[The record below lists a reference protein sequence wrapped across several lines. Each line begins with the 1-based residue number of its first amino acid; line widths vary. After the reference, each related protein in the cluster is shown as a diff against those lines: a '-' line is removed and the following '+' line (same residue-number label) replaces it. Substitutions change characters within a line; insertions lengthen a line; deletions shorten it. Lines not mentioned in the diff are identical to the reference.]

1 MARNIASSGA
11 CLAWVRAISQA
22 YNELDRS
29 QYEALQLVDLKLK
42 VSFWRARVLDEVFN
56 RQPHWHAGLSADELE
71 TEQDVTLQILLCLDL
86 KFTPAQLERAA
97 QLLPLPLSA
106 QLRAAQGIPT
116 AGFPEHDDIAGPGV
130 ELNIVANRG
139 SGTPYEKWREDE
151 RLSRYRYEKD
161 GVRYRGIL
169 FRPGD
174 ILLANV
180 NLDGNGVYTSLSE
193 PRSCSSHSAYF
204 AMLEHAGRKLPVV
217 IETYEKGVRPVP
229 LSVFLG
235 SKFCSYVEVF
245 RHREYGAGH
254 AAAVNQAA
262 AEFIENV
269 RGYNFDCEDQDRNY
283 MSCTSVGRFLH
294 QAAGLCPSPRVSR
307 LDHPRV
313 RRNLGKI
320 GFRYFAYF
328 GPVDFLLSDCLH
340 CVGTVD
346 NNQVNK
352 LVARELID
360 RQFQRHFANSDID
373 IRRFPFP
380 YRLNLWGLRQMRR
393 KTLIGRLIGWL
404 EGFNAETLPKGPDD
418 LLALI
423 VLAEK
428 QVGKCIRQV
437 HAAIADV
444 LAGYEQLDMN
454 RFSADAR
461 VEHAL
466 QQHFNLPWL
475 PQLSSESARLEKP
488 LVDSP
493 KRL

>member
-1 MARNIASSGA
+1 MAQNIASSRA

-22 YNELDRS
+22 YVELDRS
-29 QYEALQLVDLKLK
+29 QHDAEQLVDLKLK
-42 VSFWRARVLDEVFN
+42 VSFWRARMLDEVFD
-56 RQPHWHAGLSADELE
+56 RQPHWQAKLSPDELE
-71 TEQDVTLQILLCLDL
+71 NEQEVVLQIMLFLDL
-86 KFTPAQLERAA
+86 QLTPRQLERATQ
-97 QLLPLPLSA
+97 QLPPPLNA
-106 QLRAAQGIPT
+106 RLRAAQGITT

-139 SGTPYEKWREDE
+139 SGTPFEKWREDE
-151 RLSRYRYEKD
+151 RLSRYHYEKD

-193 PRSCSSHSAYF
+193 PRSCSSHAAYF

-235 SKFCSYVEVF
+235 GKFCSYVEVF
-245 RHREYGAGH
+245 RHREFQAGH
-254 AAAVNQAA
+254 AAAINQAA
-262 AEFIENV
+262 AEFISKV

-307 LDHPRV
+307 LEHPRI

-320 GFRYFAYF
+320 GFRHFAYF
-328 GPVDFLLSDCLH
+328 GPVDFLLSDCLY

-346 NNQVNK
+346 NNQVK
-352 LVARELID
+352 KMVARELID
-360 RQFQRHFANSDID
+360 RRFQRHFANSDID

-380 YRLNLWGLRQMRR
+380 YRLNLWGLRHMRR
-393 KTLIGRLIGWL
+393 KTLIGRLIGRL
-404 EGFNAETLPKGPDD
+404 EGFSADTLPKGPDD

-444 LAGYEQLDMN
+444 LAECEHLDIS
-454 RFSADAR
+454 RFGADAR
-461 VEHAL
+461 VQDAL

-475 PQLSSESARLEKP
+475 PQLSIEAARAEKP